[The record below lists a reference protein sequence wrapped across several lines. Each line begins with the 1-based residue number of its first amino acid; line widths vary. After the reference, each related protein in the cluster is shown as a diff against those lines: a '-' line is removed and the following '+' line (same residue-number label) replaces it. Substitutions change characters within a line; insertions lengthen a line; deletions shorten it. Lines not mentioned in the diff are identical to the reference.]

1 MIDENKTLW
10 RVLRFSER
18 SLEEIK
24 SILGQFD
31 EKPGSTLEEIA
42 FKVKWQAFLYFNQLV
57 ETILKFNQTLQVVTI
72 TSSKVYSSQEL
83 SNFKVLTLNYA
94 SEVQLLKPT
103 AVEPGILH
111 TLWIPTLQVLPSIHL
126 HVNHPNPFQA
136 LSFLRVDNL
145 QTHSTWRSLLPHC
158 SQTLKHLS
166 CEIDWLSAEEEVLSL
181 QIPKLEVLELREM
194 RQQFPIWLLVPPNM
208 KLFNH
213 RLHSNIPSSKS
224 SGSKIRGDGKS
235 CHLDVLT
242 FKSSGWNEQH
252 WQVHKASLFYLF
264 SEQER
269 RSRKED
275 LK

>member
-10 RVLRFSER
+10 RVLRFSEK

-94 SEVQLLKPT
+94 SEVQLQTNCSRTWNSSYSLDSYSSSTPFHPSPCQPPKSFSSPLLPQSRQPSDPFNLEEPT
-103 AVEPGILH
+103 
-111 TLWIPTLQVLPSIHL
+111 
-126 HVNHPNPFQA
+126 
-136 LSFLRVDNL
+136 
-145 QTHSTWRSLLPHC
+145 PHC